1 MHRQITKDI
10 IINAG
15 EYVIKQSDKLKIL
28 GIYITSG
35 LDQTPNVN
43 NIISKVNHRTNIL
56 NKITK
61 YTNIKTSLILY
72 NSLVISV
79 FSYCANNMI
88 NTNCKQ
94 LNKLNVLLNKCTHK
108 ILGITSYKLN
118 TTTILNKLNWLSYY
132 QIIIH
137 ESIKLVHRISYESQ
151 PPSLSQLLY
160 HSLVRSDIDRQV
172 RKPSVKYK
180 SLSAKTSNNFLHRAI
195 YIYNTLP
202 DYIRFLPKK
211 SFSKQS
217 KSYIKSNFSTKN
229 IPKINDLT

>member
-10 IINAG
+10 IIKAG

-43 NIISKVNHRTNIL
+43 NIISKVNHRINIL

-118 TTTILNKLNWLSYY
+118 TTSILNKLNWLSYY

-151 PPSLSQLLY
+151 PPALSQLLF

-172 RKPSVKYK
+172 
-180 SLSAKTSNNFLHRAI
+180 ANHWSNKNLC
-195 YIYNTLP
+195 
-202 DYIRFLPKK
+202 LPKHQTI
-211 SFSKQS
+211 FYTGQFT
-217 KSYIKSNFSTKN
+217 YITLYLITFDFCQK
-229 IPKINDLT
+229 KIIF